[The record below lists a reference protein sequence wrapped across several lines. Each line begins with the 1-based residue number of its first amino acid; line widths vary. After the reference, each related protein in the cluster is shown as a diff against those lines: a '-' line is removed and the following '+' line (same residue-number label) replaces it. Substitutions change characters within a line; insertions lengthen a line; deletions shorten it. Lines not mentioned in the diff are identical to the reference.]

1 MYKYEFDIITKA
13 TYLKDH
19 MILFNSDSLS
29 LLLYDNKGSLL
40 DEKYIGFLINDIF
53 IIDDNYIMIKKL
65 SNILIRIKIVN
76 NTINFIDKLFTYSLK
91 IYDLIYIKKSK
102 LLVINFGSFIG
113 IWDIDSFHKNPIQII
128 NNWSFYLLNFNSNL
142 FISYGYK
149 NISIY
154 QKTNNIK
161 LYQLSTILNFDI
173 SYKLNLMKLD
183 NRTLMIVQKNEIYL
197 IDIRNMM
204 TKNKFKFINGKGK
217 IEPLYNKDKN
227 IYLNFENYIYII
239 RYNKYN
245 LEITNIIEKSKLIEI
260 HKNKEKEKEIEKEIE
275 LEFTFNLLRIYH
287 LHKSSFM
294 TELIREYFEN
304 FIKDLGISF
313 FTDNDMN
320 SIKLFHIEYGESIG
334 GAYEMKFKK
343 NTKEKRIG
351 FKKSINYSII
361 NGKNYD
367 KRNKLKKIKEIKNE
381 RIRNNPN
388 KFKKK
393 LR

>member
-40 DEKYIGFLINDIF
+40 DEKYIDFLINDIF

-154 QKTNNIK
+154 QKTNNLK

-173 SYKLNLMKLD
+173 FYKLSLMKLD

-197 IDIRNMM
+197 IDMRNMM

-217 IEPLYNKDKN
+217 IVPLYNNDKN
-227 IYLNFENYIYII
+227 IYLNIKNYIYII

-260 HKNKEKEKEIEKEIE
+260 DKNKEKEIKLE
-275 LEFTFNLLRIYH
+275 LFTLKLLRNFH
-287 LHKSSFM
+287 LLKSSF
-294 TELIREYFEN
+294 TTQLIREIFGNYNEVTE
-304 FIKDLGISF
+304 ISF
-313 FTDNDMN
+313 FTDNYMN
-320 SIKLFHIEYGESIG
+320 SIKLFHIEYGKSKGE
-334 GAYEMKFKK
+334 AYEMKFKK
-343 NTKEKRIG
+343 KTKEKRIG
-351 FKKSINYSII
+351 FKNSINYSII

-388 KFKKK
+388 KLKKK

>member
-65 SNILIRIKIVN
+65 HNILIGIKIVN
-76 NTINFIDKLFTYSLK
+76 NTINFIDTLFTDRLK

-102 LLVINFGSFIG
+102 LLVINFGNFIG
-113 IWDIDSFHKNPIQII
+113 IWDIDSLHKNPIQII

-154 QKTNNIK
+154 QKTNNMK

-173 SYKLNLMKLD
+173 SYKLSLMKLD

-197 IDIRNMM
+197 IDIRNMV
-204 TKNKFKFINGKGK
+204 TKNKFKFINGVGK

-245 LEITNIIEKSKLIEI
+245 LEITNIIEKSKLIKLD
-260 HKNKEKEKEIEKEIE
+260 KNKEKKRKIE
-275 LEFTFNLLRIYH
+275 LELFNLLRSYY

-294 TELIREYFEN
+294 TELIRENVSYYNGVTE
-304 FIKDLGISF
+304 ISF
-313 FTDNDMN
+313 FMDNYIRF
-320 SIKLFHIEYGESIG
+320 IKSFHIEYGESIG

>member
-154 QKTNNIK
+154 QKTNNLK

-173 SYKLNLMKLD
+173 FYKLSLMKLD

-197 IDIRNMM
+197 IDMRNMM

-217 IEPLYNKDKN
+217 IVPLYNNDKN
-227 IYLNFENYIYII
+227 IYLNIKNYIYII

-260 HKNKEKEKEIEKEIE
+260 DKNKEKEIKLE
-275 LEFTFNLLRIYH
+275 LFTLKLLRNFH
-287 LHKSSFM
+287 LLKSSF
-294 TELIREYFEN
+294 TTQLIREIFGNYNEVTE
-304 FIKDLGISF
+304 ISF
-313 FTDNDMN
+313 FTDNYMN
-320 SIKLFHIEYGESIG
+320 SIKLFHIEYGKSKGE
-334 GAYEMKFKK
+334 AYEMKFKK
-343 NTKEKRIG
+343 KTKEKRIG
-351 FKKSINYSII
+351 FKNSINYSII

>member
-40 DEKYIGFLINDIF
+40 DEKYIDFLINDIF

-65 SNILIRIKIVN
+65 HNILIGIKIVN
-76 NTINFIDKLFTYSLK
+76 NTINFIDTLFTDRLK

-102 LLVINFGSFIG
+102 LLVINFGNFIG
-113 IWDIDSFHKNPIQII
+113 IWDIDSLHKNPIQII

-154 QKTNNIK
+154 QKTNNMK

-173 SYKLNLMKLD
+173 SYKLSLMKLD

-197 IDIRNMM
+197 IDIRNMV
-204 TKNKFKFINGKGK
+204 TKNKFKFINGVGK

-245 LEITNIIEKSKLIEI
+245 LEITNIIEKSKLIKLD
-260 HKNKEKEKEIEKEIE
+260 KNKEKKRKIE
-275 LEFTFNLLRIYH
+275 LELFNFLRSYY

-294 TELIREYFEN
+294 TKLIRENVSYYNGVTE
-304 FIKDLGISF
+304 ISF
-313 FTDNDMN
+313 FMDNYIRF
-320 SIKLFHIEYGESIG
+320 IKSFHIEYGESIG

>member
-154 QKTNNIK
+154 QKTNNLK

-173 SYKLNLMKLD
+173 FYKLSLMKLD

-197 IDIRNMM
+197 IDMRNMM

-217 IEPLYNKDKN
+217 IVPLYNNDKN
-227 IYLNFENYIYII
+227 IYLNIKNYIYKI

-260 HKNKEKEKEIEKEIE
+260 DKNKEKEIKLE
-275 LEFTFNLLRIYH
+275 LFTLKLLRNFH
-287 LHKSSFM
+287 LLKSSF
-294 TELIREYFEN
+294 TTQLIREIFGNYNEVTE
-304 FIKDLGISF
+304 ISF
-313 FTDNDMN
+313 FTDNYMN
-320 SIKLFHIEYGESIG
+320 SIKLFHIEYGKSKGE
-334 GAYEMKFKK
+334 AYEMKFKK
-343 NTKEKRIG
+343 KTKEKRIG
-351 FKKSINYSII
+351 FKNSINYSII

>member
-40 DEKYIGFLINDIF
+40 NEKYIGFLINDIF

-154 QKTNNIK
+154 QKTNNLK

-173 SYKLNLMKLD
+173 FYKLSLMKLD

-197 IDIRNMM
+197 IDMRNMM

-260 HKNKEKEKEIEKEIE
+260 DKNKEQEIKLE
-275 LEFTFNLLRIYH
+275 LFTLKLLRNFH
-287 LHKSSFM
+287 LLKSSF
-294 TELIREYFEN
+294 TTQLIREISGNY
-304 FIKDLGISF
+304 IDVTGISF

>member
-154 QKTNNIK
+154 QKTNNLK

-173 SYKLNLMKLD
+173 FYKLSLMKLD

-197 IDIRNMM
+197 IDMRNMM

-217 IEPLYNKDKN
+217 IVPLYNNDKN
-227 IYLNFENYIYII
+227 IYLNIKNYIYII

-260 HKNKEKEKEIEKEIE
+260 DKNKEKEIKLE
-275 LEFTFNLLRIYH
+275 LFTLKLLRNFH
-287 LHKSSFM
+287 LLKSSF
-294 TELIREYFEN
+294 TTQLIREIFGNYNEVTE
-304 FIKDLGISF
+304 ISF
-313 FTDNDMN
+313 FTDNYMN
-320 SIKLFHIEYGESIG
+320 SIKLFHIEYGKSKGE
-334 GAYEMKFKK
+334 AYEMKFKK
-343 NTKEKRIG
+343 KTKEKRIG
-351 FKKSINYSII
+351 FKNSINYSII

-388 KFKKK
+388 KLKKK

>member
-154 QKTNNIK
+154 QKTNNLK

-173 SYKLNLMKLD
+173 FYKLSLMKLD

-197 IDIRNMM
+197 IDMRNMM

-217 IEPLYNKDKN
+217 IVPLYNNDKN
-227 IYLNFENYIYII
+227 IYLNIKNYIYII

-260 HKNKEKEKEIEKEIE
+260 DKNKEKEIKLE
-275 LEFTFNLLRIYH
+275 LFTLKLLRNFH
-287 LHKSSFM
+287 LLKSSF
-294 TELIREYFEN
+294 TTQLIREIFGNYNEVTE
-304 FIKDLGISF
+304 ISF
-313 FTDNDMN
+313 FTDNYMN
-320 SIKLFHIEYGESIG
+320 SIKLFHIEYGKSKGED
-334 GAYEMKFKK
+334 YEMKFKK
-343 NTKEKRIG
+343 KTKEKRIG
-351 FKKSINYSII
+351 FKNSINYSII